1 MDANIQLSDN
11 IILLR
16 RAGSTDLPQIIEAVQ
31 ESLAELHP
39 WLDWATNGY
48 DEAAA
53 QRWLEHVELAWDHS
67 SSFHFV
73 IIDIISSQFTGI
85 CTLDGIDHQARR
97 CNIGYWVRTSRAGQG
112 MASRA
117 VRLAATF
124 AFQTLG
130 LASAEIVIAAP
141 NIASQRAAQKAGALF
156 QGRLPKPVVVRTET
170 HEAVL
175 YVLKPANLGIAN

>member
-1 MDANIQLSDN
+1 MDASTQLSDN

-16 RAGSTDLPQIIEAVQ
+16 RAGRTDLPQILEAVH

-39 WLDWATNGY
+39 WLDWATDRY

-53 QRWLEHVELAWDHS
+53 LRWLEHVELAWDHS

-73 IIDIISSQFTGI
+73 IIDIITSQFTGI

-97 CNIGYWVRTSRAGQG
+97 CNLGYWVRTSRARQG
-112 MASRA
+112 IASRA

-124 AFQTLG
+124 AFQKLG
-130 LASAEIVIAAP
+130 LESAEIVIAAR
-141 NIASQRAAQKAGALF
+141 NIGSQRAAQKAGALF
-156 QGRLPKPVVVRTET
+156 QGSLPKPVLVRMDAY
-170 HEAVL
+170 EAVM